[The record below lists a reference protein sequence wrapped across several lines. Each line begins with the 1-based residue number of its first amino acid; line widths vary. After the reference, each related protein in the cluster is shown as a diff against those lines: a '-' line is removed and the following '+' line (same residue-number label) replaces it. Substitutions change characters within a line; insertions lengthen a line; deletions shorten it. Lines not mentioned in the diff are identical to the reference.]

1 MPKGSRLDIGDSIDG
16 HEYFAAAPS
25 FWIWWRSSGNLS
37 SRCNALR
44 TVRQGEGTG
53 PHMITIEQALAL
65 FAVMP
70 TADKNAII
78 RGYRPGELKE
88 YVSLDC
94 ECKSCKSYRHRFIMA
109 VSAKADEIERK
120 MLASQPAKGT
130 A

>member
-1 MPKGSRLDIGDSIDG
+1 
-16 HEYFAAAPS
+16 
-25 FWIWWRSSGNLS
+25 
-37 SRCNALR
+37 
-44 TVRQGEGTG
+44 
-53 PHMITIEQALAL
+53 MISIEQALAL

-78 RGYRPGELKE
+78 IGYRPGELHE
-88 YVSLDC
+88 YVGLDC
-94 ECKSCKSYRHRFIMA
+94 ECKSCKAYRHRFIMA